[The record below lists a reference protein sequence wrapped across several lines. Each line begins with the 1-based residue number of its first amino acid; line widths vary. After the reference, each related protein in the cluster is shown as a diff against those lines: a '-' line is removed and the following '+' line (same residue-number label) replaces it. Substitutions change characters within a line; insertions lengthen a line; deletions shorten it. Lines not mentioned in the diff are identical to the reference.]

1 MSTPDNLNA
10 QNNAVKGWFGTTYRK
25 IKGRYMRLVTSA
37 NRSGDSLDRLKYK
50 TKSKYGE
57 VDQGGFIFDRHLVF
71 VHKGAGKG
79 HGGTKG
85 SSWIGPNGERKRTNP
100 NSFGKMNTGERQAEE
115 WLNPVLEEE
124 VPKLADIVAGFKAD
138 AAVKQI
144 QIK

>member
-1 MSTPDNLNA
+1 MSTPDNLTA

-25 IKGRYMRLVTSA
+25 IKTRYIRLVTSP

-50 TKSKYGE
+50 TKSRYGE

-79 HGGTKG
+79 HGGMKG
-85 SSWIGPNGERKRTNP
+85 SSWIGPNGQRKRTNP